1 MTTIIQ
7 KWIWK
12 RSKPLTKP
20 KENTMYDL
28 IIIGGGPAG
37 LTAAVYAIRKR
48 LNVLLLSKDLGG
60 KTNYR
65 LALPWVEDY
74 QVIKGLEIVNKF
86 RNELEYLDFAR
97 HIEAVDK
104 VEKKSDHFVVTTKNG
119 ATLES
124 KAVILATGT
133 RQVRMNVPGEKEYTM
148 KGLCY
153 SALSYAPLFID
164 RSVIVIGEEELAL
177 RSAGELA
184 TVAKEVTVVCA
195 NGEALDSPLG
205 HKLQQAQNVRI
216 MRDYEIVEVQ
226 GDEYAR
232 KLVLK
237 DKAGR
242 LDEYQADG
250 MFVEKA
256 LTPNTEMVRDLVG
269 LDEQGRIVIDNACRT
284 SVPGLFAAGDVTNSY
299 AEQVLVAVGEGA
311 KAALSAYEYLLP
323 ML

>member
-1 MTTIIQ
+1 
-7 KWIWK
+7 
-12 RSKPLTKP
+12 
-20 KENTMYDL
+20 MYDL

-37 LTAAVYAIRKR
+37 LTAAIYAIRKR

-60 KTNYR
+60 KTNYH
-65 LALPWVEDY
+65 LSLPWVEDY
-74 QVIKGLEIVNKF
+74 QVIKGLEVVTKF

-104 VEKKSDHFVVTTKNG
+104 VEKKEDHFIVTTKGG
-119 ATLES
+119 AILES

-133 RQVRMNVPGEKEYTM
+133 RQVRMEVPGEKEYTM

-164 RSVIVIGEEELAL
+164 KSVMVIGDADLAL

-184 TVAKEVTVVCA
+184 TVAKEVTMVCA
-195 NGEALDSPLG
+195 GDNTLDSPLG
-205 HKLQQAQNVRI
+205 HKLQQAQNVKILKGR
-216 MRDYEIVEVQ
+216 EVVEVR

-232 KLVLK
+232 KLILK
-237 DKAGR
+237 DKAGNIN
-242 LDEYQADG
+242 EYAADG

-256 LTPNTEMVRDLVG
+256 LMPNTSMVIDLVL
-269 LDEQGRIVIDNACRT
+269 LDKQGRVVIDSACRT
-284 SVPGLFAAGDVTNSY
+284 NVPGLFAAGDVTNSY

>member
-1 MTTIIQ
+1 
-7 KWIWK
+7 
-12 RSKPLTKP
+12 
-20 KENTMYDL
+20 MYDL

-37 LTAAVYAIRKR
+37 LTAAIYAIRKR
-48 LNVLLLSKDLGG
+48 LNVLVLSKDLGG

-65 LALPWVEDY
+65 LGLPWIEDY
-74 QVIKGLEIVNKF
+74 QVIRGLEVVNKF

-97 HIEAVDK
+97 HVDTVEK
-104 VEKKSDHFVVTTKNG
+104 VEKQENHFIVTIQNG
-119 ATLES
+119 KKFES
-124 KAVILATGT
+124 KTVILATGA

-164 RSVIVIGEEELAL
+164 KSVVVIGDEDLAL

-184 TVAKEVTVVCA
+184 TVAKQVTMVCA
-195 NGEALDSPLG
+195 NDKMLNSPLG
-205 HKLQQAQNVRI
+205 QKLQQAPNVKI
-216 MRDYEIVEVQ
+216 MQDCKIMEVQ

-232 KLVLK
+232 KLILK
-237 DKAGR
+237 DKSGA
-242 LDEYQADG
+242 LNEYTADG

-256 LTPNTEMVRDLVG
+256 LTPNTNMVKDLAEF
-269 LDEQGRIVIDNACRT
+269 DEQGRVIIDNGCRT
-284 SVPGLFAAGDVTNSY
+284 NVPGLFAAGDVTNSY
-299 AEQVLVAVGEGA
+299 AEQVLIAVGEGA